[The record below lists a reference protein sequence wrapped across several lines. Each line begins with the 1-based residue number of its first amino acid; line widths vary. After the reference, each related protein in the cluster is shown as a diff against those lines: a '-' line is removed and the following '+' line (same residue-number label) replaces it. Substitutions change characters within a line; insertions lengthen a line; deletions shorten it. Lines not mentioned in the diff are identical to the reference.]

1 MEEMKPVMKN
11 EKKYKLGIGKKI
23 VAALIALGLVLG
35 IGVGLVACNKD
46 PVDQDQNPGI
56 EQPGDPNDGKEDPD
70 DGKEDP
76 ENPGGDIEEPTDP
89 DDGKEDP
96 ENPGEPTDPDNPGG
110 EPTDPDD
117 GKEDPP
123 IEDEKEPSTI
133 SDLLI
138 GDEVYQQEALN
149 ALMEASLSNT
159 LYSATLNAAGNAPST
174 GITKV
179 EDLEVDISGNEGDT
193 ISEFNVYFTFNMNE
207 KANYYFI
214 VNVEPTEGVS
224 LSELFAV
231 NDDTSGEVLSSI
243 KSKFKL
249 GRGGANFTREYVFG
263 YNPSIQES
271 SAALTEALKN
281 VAINDKDLE
290 IEVDENTEYFIVDGG
305 YQLDTTLGSTARE
318 ISLFIKNENGYQ
330 KLIYRI
336 AEPNF
341 DVDALVQKIEAGNY
355 RMAATEKGE
364 FTGNQITVSDNEAD
378 ASASSETYRLYGK
391 MKADDGS
398 SVHIYLPED
407 LMNELE

>member
-11 EKKYKLGIGKKI
+11 EKKYKLGIVKKI
-23 VAALIALGLVLG
+23 FAALLAIGLAIAL
-35 IGVGLVACNKD
+35 GVGLVACN
-46 PVDQDQNPGI
+46 VDQDQNSGI
-56 EQPGDPNDGKEDPD
+56 EQPGDPDDGKEDPD

-76 ENPGGDIEEPTDP
+76 VNPGGDIE
-89 DDGKEDP
+89 
-96 ENPGEPTDPDNPGG
+96 

-138 GDEVYQQEALN
+138 GDEVYQQEAMN
-149 ALMEASLSNT
+149 ALMEASLSNI
-159 LYSATLNAAGNAPST
+159 LYSATLNAAGNEPST
-174 GITKV
+174 DITKV

-207 KANYYFI
+207 KVNYYFI

-224 LSELFAV
+224 LSDLFAV

-249 GRGGANFTREYVFG
+249 GRGGANFTRKYAFE

-290 IEVDENTEYFIVDGG
+290 IEVDENTEYYIVDRGT
-305 YQLDTTLGSTARE
+305 QLDNILGEARSVE
-318 ISLFIKNENGYQ
+318 LFIKTDNGYQ
-330 KLIYRI
+330 KITYMLGEPTFDIETLLQEINQGSYRK
-336 AEPNF
+336 
-341 DVDALVQKIEAGNY
+341 VL
-355 RMAATEKGE
+355 TEKGA
-364 FTGNQITVSDNEAD
+364 FTGNQISVSDKETV
-378 ASASSETYRLYGK
+378 ASTASETYRLYGK
-391 MKADDGS
+391 MKAKDGS

>member
-11 EKKYKLGIGKKI
+11 EKKYKLGIVKKI
-23 VAALIALGLVLG
+23 VAALLAIGLAIGL
-35 IGVGLVACNKD
+35 GVGLVACNKD

-56 EQPGDPNDGKEDPD
+56 EQPGDPDDGKEDPD

-96 ENPGEPTDPDNPGG
+96 ENPGGDIE

-149 ALMEASLSNT
+149 ALMEASLSNI
-159 LYSATLNAAGNAPST
+159 LYSATLNAAGNEPST
-174 GITKV
+174 DITKV

-290 IEVDENTEYFIVDGG
+290 IEVDENTEYYIVDGG
-305 YQLDTTLGSTARE
+305 YQVDTTLGSEARQVT
-318 ISLFIKNENGYQ
+318 LFVKSETGYQ
-330 KLIYRI
+330 RLTYRI

-341 DVDALVQKIEAGNY
+341 DVDALVKKIEEGNY
-355 RMAATEKGE
+355 RLSSTEKGA
-364 FTGNQITVSDNEAD
+364 FTGNQISVSDKETV
-378 ASASSETYRLYGK
+378 ASTASETYRLYGK
-391 MKADDGS
+391 MKAKDGS